1 MKFRYEYNKDFQTLQ
16 QFDESS
22 GKLISSMSMPIEDL
36 QRISFLDWVLAVDE
50 TSDFSSEAVDTYKKS
65 VV

>member
-16 QFDESS
+16 QFDENS

-36 QRISFLDWVLAVDE
+36 HRISFLDWMLAVDE